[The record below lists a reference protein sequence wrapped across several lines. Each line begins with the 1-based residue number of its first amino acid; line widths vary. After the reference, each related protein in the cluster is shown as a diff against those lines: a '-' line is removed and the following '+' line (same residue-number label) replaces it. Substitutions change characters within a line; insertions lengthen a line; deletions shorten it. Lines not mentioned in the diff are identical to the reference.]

1 MSDEV
6 VVDSVVVD
14 VPVVSREPSVFCDDE
29 VTHEIS
35 VDIYFDP
42 TQKNSIVAVRRSDST
57 EVPELKKKTEV
68 FTFSQ
73 PKYDNLMDYRQSS
86 SVFVGG
92 SFRVDPIKFRQM
104 LLLKNLIGW
113 TVKGKDGNIVPI
125 KKDEEGGFLSDDSI
139 VYLNKIA
146 PSVLDVVMAL
156 YEKKLLLA

>member
-1 MSDEV
+1 MSDAV
-6 VVDSVVVD
+6 VVDSVVSGS
-14 VPVVSREPSVFCDDE
+14 VVNQEPSVFCDE
-29 VTHEIS
+29 EITHDIS

-42 TQKNSIVAVRRSDST
+42 AQKNSIVAVRKSDST
-57 EVPELKKKTEV
+57 EVTELKKKTEV

-73 PKYDNLMDYRQSS
+73 PKYDSLMDYRQSS